1 MGNRFNC
8 LFPYYFNL
16 INMNE
21 TIKYYKNQYFN
32 LIQILNEEGEKI
44 EIGND
49 FKYTDW
55 RKDEIGSLKGYKK
68 CKELKLCWLKYYNFD
83 EGIKLLDESFEYI
96 FFKDGVLFNNLLINK
111 KVGYNERSFIERK
124 NLFVTHFT
132 LYNRFSEL
140 VYDIWNDMLKNKKIG
155 LLIDINNLD
164 ELYHL
169 KIKKSGYEISN
180 MSFLNKFEMID
191 IDTNKPI
198 INKIKEL
205 NNINKFRNDR
215 IELLDNL
222 DEWYN
227 ISSKWVNKINK

>member
-1 MGNRFNC
+1 M
-8 LFPYYFNL
+8 
-16 INMNE
+16 
-21 TIKYYKNQYFN
+21 
-32 LIQILNEEGEKI
+32 
-44 EIGND
+44 
-49 FKYTDW
+49 
-55 RKDEIGSLKGYKK
+55 
-68 CKELKLCWLKYYNFD
+68 
-83 EGIKLLDESFEYI
+83 YI
-96 FFKDGVLFNNLLINK
+96 F
-111 KVGYNERSFIERK
+111 KVEIANCGLVTGTIIIPRSHSPSTTK

>member
-44 EIGND
+44 EI
-49 FKYTDW
+49 
-55 RKDEIGSLKGYKK
+55 
-68 CKELKLCWLKYYNFD
+68 
-83 EGIKLLDESFEYI
+83 GIKLLDESFEYI